1 MIGGCGSSRRRA
13 ASAFNH
19 PNIVTIHEVD
29 EAGDID
35 FIVME
40 MVSGASLEKRIPAGG
55 LPIDEAVTVAEQ
67 VAAALDAAHA
77 ADIVHR
83 DIKPA
88 NIMVTD
94 TGHVKVLDFGL
105 AKQLVP
111 AQPNASTLTAM
122 VTTPGT
128 VLGRSPTCLPSRRRA
143 TRSTVI

>member
-1 MIGGCGSSRRRA
+1 
-13 ASAFNH
+13 
-19 PNIVTIHEVD
+19 
-29 EAGDID
+29 
-35 FIVME
+35 ME
-40 MVSGASLEKRIPAGG
+40 MVSGASLEKRIQPAASRLTSRHRGR
-55 LPIDEAVTVAEQ
+55 A

-111 AQPNASTLTAM
+111 AQPDASTLTAM
-122 VTTPGT
+122 
-128 VLGRSPTCLPSRRRA
+128 
-143 TRSTVI
+143 